1 MEGGIDY
8 DQDQDENIMINKM
21 YNTAISNSKS
31 SATPTRLD
39 WEENEVLSSLNN
51 DSGEKG
57 NGKTADSQN
66 KKTSGT
72 NEKALNEKL
81 AYYTGGYGT
90 KLLSKQVMPSNLSY
104 KAVSLA
110 N

>member
-1 MEGGIDY
+1 M
-8 DQDQDENIMINKM
+8 
-21 YNTAISNSKS
+21 
-31 SATPTRLD
+31 
-39 WEENEVLSSLNN
+39 LSSLNN

-110 N
+110 NQSTRVRFNPAKHRKNIAELL